1 MVRLATLSRLPLT
14 PFGESFEFK
23 AVNNLWTV
31 PRALIPALS
40 QLHNARAVRVAEL
53 SAALESDSARA
64 DLKKSLAVL
73 ARSGVVLVEKGA

>member
-1 MVRLATLSRLPLT
+1 MRLATLNRLPLT

-23 AVNNLWTV
+23 AVNKFWTV
-31 PRALIPALS
+31 PRTLIPALS

-53 SAALESDSARA
+53 SATLESDSARA

-73 ARSGVVLVEKGA
+73 ARSGVVLVENVA